1 MKLPD
6 DLTFMRNR
14 AWSPD
19 VKVPRLMFY
28 HIPKTGGL
36 YVYNALGSALMLLS
50 NLTKA
55 SHPSF
60 PGFEVARIDAR
71 EEMERVKSLSLV
83 GTHLP
88 YGWHLDYKTNP
99 PFQLFTLLRDPFER
113 VLSNYTY
120 NCMRGDKKPQA
131 AEFLEFA
138 ARSENCDTM
147 VRHFCGGAPDSRLD
161 VAQAVGILEHD
172 FLAYDTVEHIPE
184 MVEGLLT
191 YANLPN
197 VMIGGRINYTM
208 AEYKLDAAELRPQV
222 EALNRADA
230 EFMPRSRRVR
240 GACRFLRATV
250 TFRLPCC
257 SRKAVPA
264 MGARRASSRSKP
276 TSCWRW
282 QRGLDVR
289 KRCLPSSL
297 NKSVCWP

>member
-50 NLTKA
+50 NLTRA

-60 PGFEVARIDAR
+60 PGFEVARIDSR

-88 YGWHLDYKTNP
+88 YGWHLDYQTNP

-120 NCMRGDKKPQA
+120 NCMRADKKPNA
-131 AEFLEFA
+131 AEFLESA
-138 ARSENCDTM
+138 AQPENCDTM
-147 VRHFCGGAPDSRLD
+147 VRHFCGGMPDSPLD
-161 VAQAVGILEHD
+161 VAHALGILERD

-184 MVEGLLT
+184 LVEGLLT

-197 VMIGGRINYTM
+197 VMVGGKINYTM
-208 AEYKLDAAELRPQV
+208 DAYKLDASALRAQV
-222 EALNRADA
+222 AALNRADA
-230 EFMPRSRRVR
+230 EFYAEIKAHPRRLPLPAGDSY
-240 GACRFLRATV
+240 FPATV
-250 TFRLPCC
+250 LLKESGASGGSQTRIQSVKTEQLLEAAARAGSAEEVFATFF
-257 SRKAVPA
+257 K
-264 MGARRASSRSKP
+264 
-276 TSCWRW
+276 
-282 QRGLDVR
+282 
-289 KRCLPSSL
+289 
-297 NKSVCWP
+297 

>member
-71 EEMERVKSLSLV
+71 EEMERVKSLALV

-131 AEFLEFA
+131 VEFLEFA

-147 VRHFCGGAPDSRLD
+147 MRHFCGGMPDSRLD
-161 VAQAVGILEHD
+161 VAQAVGILERD
-172 FLAYDTVEHIPE
+172 FLVYDTVEHIPE

-230 EFMPRSRRVR
+230 EFYAEIKARPRRLPLPAGDSY
-240 GACRFLRATV
+240 FPATV
-250 TFRLPCC
+250 LLKESGASDGSQTRIQSVKTDQLFEVVTRAGSAEEVFATFF
-257 SRKAVPA
+257 K
-264 MGARRASSRSKP
+264 
-276 TSCWRW
+276 
-282 QRGLDVR
+282 
-289 KRCLPSSL
+289 
-297 NKSVCWP
+297 

>member
-60 PGFEVARIDAR
+60 PGFEVARIDAP
-71 EEMERVKSLSLV
+71 EEMARVKSLSLV

-138 ARSENCDTM
+138 ARPENCDTM
-147 VRHFCGGAPDSRLD
+147 VRHFCGGTPDSPLD
-161 VAQAVGILEHD
+161 VAKAMGILERD

-197 VMIGGRINYTM
+197 VMIGGRINFTM

-230 EFMPRSRRVR
+230 EFYAEVKARPRRLPLPAGDSY
-240 GACRFLRATV
+240 FPATV
-250 TFRLPCC
+250 LLKE
-257 SRKAVPA
+257 S
-264 MGARRASSRSKP
+264 GASGGSQTRIQSVK
-276 TSCWRW
+276 T
-282 QRGLDVR
+282 DVLLEVAGHANTADEVFSAFF
-289 KRCLPSSL
+289 K
-297 NKSVCWP
+297 